1 MKEDAL
7 AVADELTQLG
17 SMNSMDI
24 GLAIRAA
31 IILREQAEMI
41 KRLNNE
47 IDMLSID
54 LSVSKGFIKTS

>member
-54 LSVSKGFIKTS
+54 LSVSKGFIKTT

>member
-7 AVADELTQLG
+7 AVAEELTQLG

-31 IILREQAEMI
+31 TIIRAQIAMI
-41 KRLNNE
+41 AHLNNE

-54 LSVSKGFIKTS
+54 LSVSKGFTKTT